1 MSVALVRV
9 AVSRE
14 FVDAYEK
21 VIVAQ
26 SAIMKEEIKGLL
38 EFRVLHPKTQGA
50 PYVNYTAWKSRD
62 DMLSFQKS
70 NPSQQNPRQ
79 NLYELPEAA
88 FAWTPTAD
96 EYETVGF

>member
-1 MSVALVRV
+1 MFVALVRA
-9 AVSRE
+9 AVRRE
-14 FVDAYEK
+14 FVDAYRK

-62 DMLSFQKS
+62 DMLSFLSLFSEIK
-70 NPSQQNPRQ
+70 PI
-79 NLYELPEAA
+79 
-88 FAWTPTAD
+88 PTESKA
-96 EYETVGF
+96 E